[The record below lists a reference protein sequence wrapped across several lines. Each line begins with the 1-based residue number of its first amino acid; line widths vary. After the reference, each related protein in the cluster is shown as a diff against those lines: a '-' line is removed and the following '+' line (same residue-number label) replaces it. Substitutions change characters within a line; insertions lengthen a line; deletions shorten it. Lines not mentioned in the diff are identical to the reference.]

1 MKRNLKRLVSLF
13 GSAAEIGR
21 IAGVHRTAVGRW
33 LENDWQVA
41 VPHQIK
47 LLERAQELG
56 LDLGEVAHCL
66 GIDRCDCCQVPVNH
80 EIRALLKPTKKAK
93 AA

>member
-1 MKRNLKRLVSLF
+1 MTRNIPRLVSLF

-21 IAGVHRTAVGRW
+21 ISGVHRTAVGRW
-33 LENDWQVA
+33 LENDWMIA

-47 LLERAQELG
+47 LLRRAQDLG
-56 LDLGEVAHCL
+56 LDLGEVAFCL
-66 GIDRCDCCQVPVNH
+66 GIDRCDCCGVPVNK
-80 EIRALLKPTKKAK
+80 EIRAILKEHEAV